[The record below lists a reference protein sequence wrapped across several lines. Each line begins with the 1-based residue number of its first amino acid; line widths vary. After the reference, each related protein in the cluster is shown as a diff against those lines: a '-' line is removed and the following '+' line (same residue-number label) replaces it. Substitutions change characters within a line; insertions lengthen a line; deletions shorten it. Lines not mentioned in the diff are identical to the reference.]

1 MFAAATPATLRV
13 PSRGRS
19 IRHRAKQM
27 PVLTVRHVTTYR
39 YRQPVAFGEHRM
51 MFRPREGH
59 DQRILDV
66 QLNIEPRPVSIRWL
80 HDVFGNSVTLA
91 RFTGRA
97 KELRFESIVRLDHR
111 PLHALDFQIEDHA
124 ESYPFAYSVEDL
136 PDLSRSIER
145 QYPDPERDLER
156 WARQF
161 LRKDGATGT
170 LELLSNM
177 THAIRRGFTYIARTE
192 KGIQAP
198 TRTLKLGSGTCRDF
212 AVLMIEAVR
221 CLGLAARFVSGYI
234 YVPSREGRSHVG
246 GGSTHA
252 WLRVYLP
259 GAGWVEFDPTNG
271 IVGNRDLIR
280 VAVARD
286 PHHAVPLAGSW
297 IGFPSDCLGMTV
309 EVDVT
314 SEASE
319 PAGRGDAAKTLAL
332 A

>member
-1 MFAAATPATLRV
+1 
-13 PSRGRS
+13 
-19 IRHRAKQM
+19 M

-177 THAIRRGFTYIARTE
+177 THAIRRGFTYIGRTE

-252 WLRVYLP
+252 WLRVYARRRLGRVRPHQRHRRQSRPDPSRRGPRPAPCGAARRQLDRLSLRLP
-259 GAGWVEFDPTNG
+259 RHDGGG
-271 IVGNRDLIR
+271 GR
-280 VAVARD
+280 
-286 PHHAVPLAGSW
+286 H
-297 IGFPSDCLGMTV
+297 LGG
-309 EVDVT
+309 E
-314 SEASE
+314 
-319 PAGRGDAAKTLAL
+319 
-332 A
+332 

>member
-1 MFAAATPATLRV
+1 
-13 PSRGRS
+13 
-19 IRHRAKQM
+19 M
-27 PVLTVRHVTTYR
+27 PILTVRHVTTYR

-66 QLNIEPRPVSIRWL
+66 RLDIDPAPVSIRWL
-80 HDVFGNSVTLA
+80 HDVFGNSVALA
-91 RFTGRA
+91 RFSGRA
-97 KELRFESIVRLDHR
+97 KELRFESVVRLDHS
-111 PLHALDFQIEDHA
+111 PLQALDFQIEEHA
-124 ESYPFAYSVEDL
+124 GTYPFAYSVEDL

-145 QYPDPERDLER
+145 HYPDPDRELER

-170 LELLSNM
+170 LDLLTSM
-177 THAIRRGFTYIARTE
+177 THAIRRGFTYIGRTD
-192 KGIQAP
+192 KGIQEP
-198 TRTLKLGSGTCRDF
+198 VRTLKLGSGTCRDF

-221 CLGLAARFVSGYI
+221 CLGLAARFVSGYL
-234 YVPSREGRSHVG
+234 YVPSCDGKGHVG

-252 WLRVYLP
+252 WMRVYLP

-286 PHHAVPLAGSW
+286 PRHAVPLSGTW
-297 IGFPSDCLGMTV
+297 IGFPSDSLGMTV

-314 SEASE
+314 SDEPLK
-319 PAGRGDAAKTLAL
+319 PAGAAAP
-332 A
+332 AWAAVPA

>member
-1 MFAAATPATLRV
+1 
-13 PSRGRS
+13 
-19 IRHRAKQM
+19 M

-66 QLNIEPRPVSIRWL
+66 QLNIDPRPVNIRWL

-91 RFTGRA
+91 RFNGRA

-111 PLHALDFQIEDHA
+111 PLNALDFQIEPHA

-145 QYPDPERDLER
+145 QYPDPERELER

-177 THAIRRGFTYIARTE
+177 THAVKRGFTYIARTE
-192 KGIQAP
+192 KGIQPP

-221 CLGLAARFVSGYI
+221 CLGLAARFVSGYL
-234 YVPSREGRSHVG
+234 YVPSRDGRSHVG

-252 WLRVYLP
+252 WMRVYLP

-271 IVGNRDLIR
+271 IVGSRDLIR

-314 SEASE
+314 AEANE
-319 PAGRGDAAKTLAL
+319 PAGRSDAAKSLAL